1 MVFSAEKA
9 VRAQMGVASFFLTY
23 MPAAG
28 HVNAR
33 EKEEK
38 VETILALLI
47 QAQTIPWVGWALAWA
62 LLFRTSSAQ

>member
-1 MVFSAEKA
+1 
-9 VRAQMGVASFFLTY
+9 

-62 LLFRTSSAQ
+62 LLFRTSSAQLWGNIYKFEIGMSTSHI